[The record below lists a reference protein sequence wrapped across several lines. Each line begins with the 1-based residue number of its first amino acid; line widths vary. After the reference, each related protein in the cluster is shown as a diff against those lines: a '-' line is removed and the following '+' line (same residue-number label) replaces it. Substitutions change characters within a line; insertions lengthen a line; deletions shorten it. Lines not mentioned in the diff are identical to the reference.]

1 MPGSFIPAVTSTF
14 TVAVS
19 QSCQRSTRHRQECFD
34 SRSELLIPAESPSSS
49 TIATR
54 KQRPDDRSEIDPP
67 GLRTRGQPW
76 EDTWRAGKGD
86 EATIRGGRQE
96 EKDQTAADMESVHG
110 VDVSWMSNHS
120 SGGHSKDAR
129 PRASRSS
136 SCPSDEKR
144 PSENGNGHAAEAQPA
159 APKPISRP
167 HFARSSSTERTATPN
182 GSLSRSVSPSSSP
195 SRKNSWLL
203 SISSKF
209 SSSPA
214 VPNTHNAPATSSP
227 QSGTGSEEPIV
238 PAGPQSPKNAV
249 LPHAVKLA
257 GDVPYTPAPPKS
269 TQPNFLQSA
278 LRRLS
283 GSGGQLQAPGKGP
296 QNAICERRV
305 LNVDRNRERCRITE
319 LELVKLRRVAF
330 CVDVE
335 IASVPRYS
343 DEKEGAE
350 KGKEG
355 NAKRKV
361 EAEALKNPEL
371 AGDRKEAD
379 GVVPT
384 TGDGT
389 GEVISTATSQ
399 GLNTTTEG
407 GEEVPSVDSSRKKEK
422 KKRSEEERKAR
433 KEKKRKL
440 AEANGTVPVE
450 LVRYASDS
458 SAPTT
463 PTGTGAS
470 RTQASPTTDPVRI
483 YRRCCQLRETPILK
497 RITEQLAEAGGKTAL
512 PGVVARLDLTGYWLQ
527 LPDLITLGD
536 YLAVVPVKELIMENC
551 GLTDEGVRVI
561 LAGLLAA
568 KHPDWERTMPKNGK
582 WGEVPQGGFVE
593 SIVLKDNVKIGR
605 DGWRYVS
612 TFIAMCRT
620 LKSMDLS
627 QIPFPQPT
635 PTPATPS
642 GPTHTHGL
650 HLHLTRTMSATA
662 TKSPTVPD
670 PETSCVL
677 GKAIGERLAGKE
689 FELLNLAECGLSTE
703 QLANLIDGVIKSGLR
718 RLGIAGNHITPEG
731 MQHVARFIRQGK
743 CEGLDLGGNDLRDQL
758 GVIATALD
766 EDSAL
771 YALSIAE
778 CNLTPDSLWSLFPA
792 LVKLKNFRFIDLSQN
807 HGLFDAEPSA
817 ISLLRRYLPRI
828 PTLKR
833 IHLIDVSMTSEQ
845 AIALAEIL
853 PESPNLAHV
862 NMKENRGLAALA
874 NAKEEATQEEACA
887 LYASLMAA
895 VRVSQ
900 TIICID
906 IEVPSPD
913 SSDIVK
919 ALAKQVVAY
928 CLWNMERGPVAEVS
942 DTASAITE
950 PHGGEKE
957 VAVPDV
963 LLHLVGHVEG
973 VQSHD
978 EDESAPD
985 EDYVIG
991 GTGVVKALGI
1001 CLRNRVNDSRRASVD
1016 PLLHPTECGSGSVT
1030 PRTPVQGGKAKDMSK
1045 NLLGSARKI
1054 RARLQP
1060 ALLKESRGADRQSYM
1075 RLLFLDQTLEGMIK
1089 RFEDEYPETRLPS
1102 SVASPPIPDLVPG
1115 LTSATPS
1122 IGRASGP
1129 EADPEADLPEP
1140 SQASDDENPLIRPM
1154 LSRRNSDVSI
1164 ASRALAQEE
1173 GRMHRFGQ
1181 QFRRDILKPETG
1193 DKQNGTS
1200 GLGEP
1205 PRHPQLLRAVV
1216 EGLGGEEIRSQIVER
1231 GDQAVLEQLRDEAS
1245 VLKHRLME
1253 QDPEAWETFR
1263 ESQEAA
1269 LRNQKLEGV
1278 ERDDGAAE

>member
-1 MPGSFIPAVTSTF
+1 
-14 TVAVS
+14 
-19 QSCQRSTRHRQECFD
+19 
-34 SRSELLIPAESPSSS
+34 
-49 TIATR
+49 
-54 KQRPDDRSEIDPP
+54 
-67 GLRTRGQPW
+67 
-76 EDTWRAGKGD
+76 
-86 EATIRGGRQE
+86 
-96 EKDQTAADMESVHG
+96 MESVHG
-110 VDVSWMSNHS
+110 VDVSWMSKHS
-120 SGGHSKDAR
+120 SAGNTRDTR
-129 PRASRSS
+129 PHASHSS
-136 SCPSDEKR
+136 SFPPHEKKPSH
-144 PSENGNGHAAEAQPA
+144 NGNGHPAEAQPA
-159 APKPISRP
+159 VPKPIPRP
-167 HFARSSSTERTATPN
+167 QLARSSSTEKTTTPN
-182 GSLSRSVSPSSSP
+182 GSHPKSVSPSHSP
-195 SRKNSWLL
+195 SRKNSWLS

-209 SSSPA
+209 SSSPS
-214 VPNTHNAPATSSP
+214 VSSSTHNASVTPSP
-227 QSGTGSEEPIV
+227 QATAGVAEEPLV
-238 PAGPQSPKNAV
+238 PTGPQSPKNAV
-249 LPHAVKLA
+249 LPHAVKPT
-257 GDVPYTPAPPKS
+257 GDVPYIPAPPKS

-283 GSGGQLQAPGKGP
+283 GSGGQLQAPQKAI
-296 QNAICERRV
+296 QNVICERRV
-305 LNVDRNRERCRITE
+305 LNVDHNRERCHITE
-319 LELVKLRRVAF
+319 LDAGKLRRVAF

-335 IASVPRYS
+335 IASGPRYM
-343 DEKEGAE
+343 DEKEGGE
-350 KGKEG
+350 KGKEE
-355 NAKRKV
+355 AQEKKRAPEKGG
-361 EAEALKNPEL
+361 AGAFKNPEVL
-371 AGDRKEAD
+371 RDGKQAD
-379 GVVPT
+379 GVVAA
-384 TGDGT
+384 T
-389 GEVISTATSQ
+389 GERIGEVLPIAESKGTET
-399 GLNTTTEG
+399 TTTEAN
-407 GEEVPSVDSSRKKEK
+407 EEAPFVDNTRKKEK

-450 LVRYASDS
+450 LVRNASDS
-458 SAPTT
+458 SGAAIPV
-463 PTGTGAS
+463 GTGAS

-497 RITEQLAEAGGKTAL
+497 RITEQLTDAGGRTPL
-512 PGVVARLDLTGYWLQ
+512 PGVISKLDLTGYWLQ
-527 LPDLITLGD
+527 LPDLVTLGD

-551 GLTDEGVRVI
+551 GLSDEGVRVI

-568 KHPDWERTMPKNGK
+568 KPPDWESTKSTTRK
-582 WGEVPQGGFVE
+582 WGEVPQGGVVE
-593 SIVLKDNVKIGR
+593 RIVFKNNVKIAR
-605 DGWRYVS
+605 DGWRYIS

-627 QIPFPQPT
+627 QVPFPQPIA
-635 PTPATPS
+635 PLATPP
-642 GPTHTHGL
+642 GHTHAHGL
-650 HLHLTRTMSATA
+650 HLNLTRTTS
-662 TKSPTVPD
+662 STVSRGSTVSN
-670 PETSCVL
+670 PETSCVF

-703 QLANLIDGVIKSGLR
+703 QLGCLIDGVIKSGLR

-731 MQHVARFIRQGK
+731 MQHVVRYVRQGK

-758 GVIATALD
+758 GVIAMALD
-766 EDSAL
+766 ENSPL
-771 YALSIAE
+771 YALSLAD

-792 LVKLKNFRFIDLSQN
+792 LAKLKNFRFIDLSQN

-833 IHLIDVSMTSEQ
+833 IHLTDVSMTSEQ

-862 NMKENRGLAALA
+862 NIMENPGLAALA
-874 NAKEEATQEEACA
+874 NAKEEANQEEACA

-900 TIICID
+900 SIICID
-906 IEVPSPD
+906 IEVPSAD
-913 SSDIVK
+913 SSDVVK

-928 CLWNMERGPVAEVS
+928 CLWNMERGPVAEIS
-942 DTASAITE
+942 DAAAAITE

-973 VQSHD
+973 VHSHD

-1001 CLRNRVNDSRRASVD
+1001 CLRNRVNDCRRASAD
-1016 PLLHPTECGSGSVT
+1016 PPLQPAEGGSGSAT
-1030 PRTPVQGGKAKDMSK
+1030 PRAPVEGGKAKDMSK

-1060 ALLKESRGADRQSYM
+1060 ALVKESRGADRQSYM

-1102 SVASPPIPDLVPG
+1102 SPASPPIPDLIPG
-1115 LTSATPS
+1115 PASPASSTDLATT
-1122 IGRASGP
+1122 GP
-1129 EADPEADLPEP
+1129 EADTDAHLPEP
-1140 SQASDDENPLIRPM
+1140 SQISDDEDPLIRPM

-1181 QFRRDILKPETG
+1181 QFRRDMLKPESG
-1193 DKQNGTS
+1193 DHQHGAP
-1200 GLGEP
+1200 GLEEQAK
-1205 PRHPQLLRAVV
+1205 HPQLLRAVV

-1245 VLKHRLME
+1245 VLKYRLIQ
-1253 QDPEAWETFR
+1253 QDPEAWEQFC

-1278 ERDDGAAE
+1278 ERDVSVIE